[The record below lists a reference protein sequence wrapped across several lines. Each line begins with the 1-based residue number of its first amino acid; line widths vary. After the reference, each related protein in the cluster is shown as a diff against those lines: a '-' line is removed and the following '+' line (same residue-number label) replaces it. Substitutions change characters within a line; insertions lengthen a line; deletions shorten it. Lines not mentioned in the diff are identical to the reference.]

1 MKRRQDFDQR
11 EENLQDMNEKNKD
24 YYQEDDLRIKENRV
38 PLMIFTGTLIVL
50 LGIFIIYR
58 LL

>member
-24 YYQEDDLRIKENRV
+24 YYQEDDLRVKENRI
-38 PLMIFTGTLIVL
+38 PLMIFTGTLIVV
-50 LGIFIIYR
+50 LGIFIVYR

>member
-38 PLMIFTGTLIVL
+38 PLMIFTGTLIVV
-50 LGIFIIYR
+50 LGIFIVYR